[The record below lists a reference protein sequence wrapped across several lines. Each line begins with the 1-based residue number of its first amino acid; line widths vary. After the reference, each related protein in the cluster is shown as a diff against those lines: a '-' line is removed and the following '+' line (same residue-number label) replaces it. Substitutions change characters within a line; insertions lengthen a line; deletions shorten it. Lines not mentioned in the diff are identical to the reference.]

1 MEELPNH
8 SLVNP
13 PFSVVHVALAETEEV
28 FQCERAIGHQAVQMG
43 MEVHLVPVGL
53 DRDDDAGN
61 GGRVRACRPEEGQ
74 IGPDQ
79 SDDEILSLTSSPL
92 HVSRMS

>member
-13 PFSVVHVALAETEEV
+13 PFSEEHVEHAVTEEV